1 MKSVIS
7 TALLLFILGS
17 RAFAQTASYTV
28 SWDQPNTPADTATF
42 VYTLTMDANLPVAV
56 PAPAC
61 AAAVSGTHCT
71 APFPLSLRPLLTSG
85 THSFILTASIGTASA
100 SSDPYTFSPPVA
112 PGKPTTF
119 QITFMITVP

>member
-1 MKSVIS
+1 MRR
-7 TALLLFILGS
+7 LLFVL
-17 RAFAQTASYTV
+17 AFLCLATAASAQTASYTV
-28 SWDQPNTPADTATF
+28 SWDQPNTPTDTATF

-61 AAAVSGTHCT
+61 AAAGTGTHCT
-71 APFPLSLRPLLTSG
+71 APFPLALRPLLTSG

-100 SSDPYTFSPPVA
+100 SSDPYAFSPPVA

-119 QITFMITVP
+119 QITFTITVP